1 MHVLLHNGN
10 KNFFDVKLLSKINKD
25 EYFSP
30 LLSKI
35 NKDEYFSPMTRSDLE
50 SINKINSV
58 SENSFELN
66 Y

>member
-10 KNFFDVKLLSKINKD
+10 KNLFDVN
-25 EYFSP
+25 